1 MKIYKLKKFVLLLFV
16 LLYVNTNQL
25 LAQCSMCRTTIE
37 NNVSA
42 GDTALGSGL
51 NLGILYLF
59 VAPYLIIS
67 ILAFM
72 WYKKSRENARKI
84 SFIRYPKS

>member
-1 MKIYKLKKFVLLLFV
+1 MKKLVLFIGIAIFLGMNELM
-16 LLYVNTNQL
+16 
-25 LAQCSMCRTTIE
+25 AQCSMCRTTIE

-59 VAPYLIIS
+59 FTPYIVFGV
-67 ILAFM
+67 LAFF
-72 WYKKSRENARKI
+72 WYKKSKENAKKI
-84 SFIRYPKS
+84 SAFRYHKS

>member
-1 MKIYKLKKFVLLLFV
+1 MKKFVFIFGIAMFLGMSELM
-16 LLYVNTNQL
+16 
-25 LAQCSMCRTTIE
+25 AQCSMCRTTIE

-59 VAPYLIIS
+59 FTPYIVFAV
-67 ILAFM
+67 LAFF
-72 WYKKSRENARKI
+72 WYKKSKENAKKI
-84 SFIRYPKS
+84 SALRYYKS

>member
-1 MKIYKLKKFVLLLFV
+1 MKKLICILSLLFFSSAQH
-16 LLYVNTNQL
+16 LM
-25 LAQCSMCRTTIE
+25 AQCSMCRTTIE

-59 VAPYLIIS
+59 VTPYLIIGV
-67 ILAFM
+67 LAFM
-72 WYKKSRENARKI
+72 WYKKSKENAKK
-84 SFIRYPKS
+84 FTAIRYFKS

>member
-1 MKIYKLKKFVLLLFV
+1 MKKLVVTFILSMVMGISD
-16 LLYVNTNQL
+16 L

-59 VAPYLIIS
+59 VTPYLVFGVI
-67 ILAFM
+67 AFF
-72 WYKKSRENARKI
+72 WYKKSRENAKKVAPI
-84 SFIRYPKS
+84 GYSK

>member
-1 MKIYKLKKFVLLLFV
+1 MKRLFLLILVFCGSG
-16 LLYVNTNQL
+16 LHQIM
-25 LAQCSMCRTTIE
+25 AQCAMCRTTIE

-59 VAPYLIIS
+59 VTPYLIIGT
-67 ILAFM
+67 IAYL
-72 WYKKSRENARKI
+72 WYKKSRENAKKV
-84 SFIRYPKS
+84 SLLRYPKP